1 MAPFLEGKSI
11 GSDQQKQKS
20 IKESSWFGEP
30 RCKLAW
36 SKAWSNSRIQFAP
49 NFPKPPSHLKWAFH
63 HKTSF
68 DEFVGHSWPSPIVG
82 RAIVTNCNH
91 KILRLIKFHKSFS
104 PSGGGRGVVVI
115 CFVFLYRPIA
125 SNNELLSSGSSTSPS
140 TSKFGRFVLWV
151 VIAKAIHKHLQF
163 RPLMGPLEGW
173 SLNL

>member
-1 MAPFLEGKSI
+1 
-11 GSDQQKQKS
+11 
-20 IKESSWFGEP
+20 
-30 RCKLAW
+30 
-36 SKAWSNSRIQFAP
+36 
-49 NFPKPPSHLKWAFH
+49 
-63 HKTSF
+63 
-68 DEFVGHSWPSPIVG
+68 
-82 RAIVTNCNH
+82 VTNCNH